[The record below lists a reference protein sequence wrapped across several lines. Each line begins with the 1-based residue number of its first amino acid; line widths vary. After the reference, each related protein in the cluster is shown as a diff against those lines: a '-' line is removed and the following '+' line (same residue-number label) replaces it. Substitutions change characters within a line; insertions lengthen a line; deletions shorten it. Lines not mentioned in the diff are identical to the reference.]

1 LLAKRPKGI
10 NSTPRKTKIE
20 GQTAPPLSGTIAHP
34 FFRDSPSMD
43 LNAVYPRLNT
53 GSKKW
58 SQYPQDVLPMWVA
71 DMDFPVAEPILQAL
85 KDRLEHPLLGY
96 SVAQDRLRQTLVA
109 RMASLYGWQ
118 IQPQDLVFLPGV
130 EPGVNMALN
139 ALVEDGNAVVVQ
151 TPNYSPL
158 LSAPGHWNLA
168 RIDLPFHADADGTYP
183 TDIAALHNTLS
194 DARALLLSN
203 PHNPLGKVFE
213 AEELRAIGQAC
224 VDRDVLI
231 ISDEIHADILFDGR
245 KHTPIAALSPEIAA
259 RTITLMSASKAW
271 NIAGMKTAFAIVQ
284 NPELRQRFNNGQR
297 GLVDSVNVLG
307 YEATQAAYSEGSP
320 WLAQVMAYL
329 QDNRDYL
336 AHAIKTRFPGITMN
350 LPQSTFLAWLDCSAL
365 GLENPQR
372 FFLEQAKVAMSAG
385 LEFGEDCGQFVRLNF
400 GCPQPMLEE
409 ALARMERSLSLR
421 NT

>member
-1 LLAKRPKGI
+1 M
-10 NSTPRKTKIE
+10 
-20 GQTAPPLSGTIAHP
+20 
-34 FFRDSPSMD
+34 SMD
-43 LNAVYPRLNT
+43 LNSVYQRLNT

-71 DMDFPVAEPILQAL
+71 DMDFAVAEPIMQAL
-85 KDRLEHPLLGY
+85 KNRLEHPLLGY
-96 SVAQDRLRQTLVA
+96 SVAQDRLRQTLVTRLA
-109 RMASLYGWQ
+109 DQYGWH
-118 IQPQDLVFLPGV
+118 IAPEDLVFLPGV

-139 ALVEDGNAVVVQ
+139 ALVQDDSAVVVQ

-158 LSAPGHWNLA
+158 LDAPGNWGLA
-168 RIDLPFHADADGTYP
+168 RIDLPFHADAEGNYH
-183 TDIAALHNTLS
+183 TDISALQNTLS

-213 AEELRAIGQAC
+213 RDELRAIGQAC

-259 RTITLMSASKAW
+259 RTVTLMSASKAW

-284 NPELRQRFNNGQR
+284 NPELRKRFNGGQR

-307 YEATQAAYSEGSP
+307 YEATQAAYTEGGP
-320 WLAQVMAYL
+320 WLTQVMAYL

-336 AHAIKTRFPGITMN
+336 ADAIKNRFPGVSMN
-350 LPQSTFLAWLDCSAL
+350 LPQSTFLAWLDCSEL
-365 GLENPQR
+365 GIENPQR
-372 FFLEQAKVAMSAG
+372 FFLEEAKVALSAG
-385 LEFGEDCGQFVRLNF
+385 LEFGDDCGQFVRLNF
-400 GCPQPMLEE
+400 GCPRPMLEE
-409 ALARMERSLSLR
+409 ALGRMERSLLVR

>member
-1 LLAKRPKGI
+1 MG
-10 NSTPRKTKIE
+10 
-20 GQTAPPLSGTIAHP
+20 
-34 FFRDSPSMD
+34 MD
-43 LNAVYPRLNT
+43 LNSVYQRLNT

-71 DMDFPVAEPILQAL
+71 DMDFAVAEPIMQAL
-85 KDRLEHPLLGY
+85 KNRLEHPLLGY

-109 RMASLYGWQ
+109 RLADQYGWH
-118 IQPQDLVFLPGV
+118 IAPEDLVFLPGV

-139 ALVEDGNAVVVQ
+139 ALVQADSAVVVQ

-158 LSAPGHWNLA
+158 LDAPGNWDLA
-168 RIDLPFHADADGTYP
+168 RIDLPFHADADGIYH
-183 TDIAALHNTLS
+183 TDINALQNTLS
-194 DARALLLSN
+194 DARCLLLSN

-213 AEELRAIGQAC
+213 RDELRAIGQAC

-245 KHTPIAALSPEIAA
+245 KHTPIASLSPEIAA
-259 RTITLMSASKAW
+259 RTVTLMSASKAW

-284 NPELRQRFNNGQR
+284 NPELRKRFNRGQR

-307 YEATQAAYSEGSP
+307 YEATQAAYSEGGP

-336 AHAIKTRFPGITMN
+336 AHAIATRFPGISMN
-350 LPQSTFLAWLDCSAL
+350 LPQSTFLAWLDCS
-365 GLENPQR
+365 GLCIENPQR

-385 LEFGEDCGQFVRLNF
+385 LEFGDDCGQFVRLNF
-400 GCPQPMLEE
+400 GCPRPMLEE
-409 ALARMERSLSLR
+409 ALARMERSLLVR